1 MLDDENPEERNM
13 ADYFRVSGI
22 VKAMDECARAWR
34 IVRESD
40 EYARERGFLF
50 DRNMAGRKGKGGK
63 QRSQSARGVH
73 VRNQQYTGRRKMMKK

>member
-1 MLDDENPEERNM
+1 MLDL
-13 ADYFRVSGI
+13 FRVLGI
-22 VKAMDECARAWR
+22 AQEMGEHARVWR

-40 EYARERGFLF
+40 EHARGQGFLF
-50 DRNMAGRKGKGGK
+50 DRNVAGRKGKGGK

>member
-1 MLDDENPEERNM
+1 MRNLEERNM
-13 ADYFRVSGI
+13 ADYFRVLGI

-40 EYARERGFLF
+40 EHAREQGFLF

-73 VRNQQYTGRRKMMKK
+73 IRNQQYTGRRKMMKK